1 MIRQARWSDE
11 RKLTP
16 SWSGNSDGRMRRT
29 NPPSHNQATQMVEW
43 HHDQATLMAGWDKPH
58 PVMIRQLRLSPHPV
72 MIKQL
77 RWSDE
82 RTPPRHDQATQM
94 VGWDTPHPIMIR
106 QVRWMMKRWACVK
119 ERWAVFRLSRQKIKP
134 VKSSDYAWLPP
145 IIGGGMVCIDAEGRF
160 FPHVLSGSH
169 ATLATLT
176 LHLAR
181 AEGPEQSQT
190 RRTDPRRGR
199 IFGFMFS
206 RAWRGWQGRGHTT
219 LWLSLFHG
227 WCVMRYVLK
236 TSECLHLAS
245 TVFRFQR

>member
-1 MIRQARWSDE
+1 MRH
-11 RKLTP
+11 TP
-16 SWSGNSDGRMRRT
+16 
-29 NPPSHNQATQMVEW
+29 P
-43 HHDQATLMAGWDKPH
+43 HHDQASEMDDENVSMCEGKVSCLQAFTPKDQAG
-58 PVMIRQLRLSPHPV
+58 QELRL
-72 MIKQL
+72 
-77 RWSDE
+77 
-82 RTPPRHDQATQM
+82 
-94 VGWDTPHPIMIR
+94 
-106 QVRWMMKRWACVK
+106 
-119 ERWAVFRLSRQKIKP
+119 RL
-134 VKSSDYAWLPP
+134 VPP

-219 LWLSLFHG
+219 L
-227 WCVMRYVLK
+227 
-236 TSECLHLAS
+236 
-245 TVFRFQR
+245 